1 MLSAWLLTSIL
12 AQESVLFKIA
22 VPAPDRLVLHN
33 GRSILQKG
41 VPVYDEFNSRGPAPV

>member
-22 VPAPDRLVLHN
+22 ALAPGRLVLHN

-41 VPVYDEFNSRGPAPV
+41 APVYDVFDSWVPAPV